1 MTKGKNARVFR
12 KLLMTAGVL
21 TMAAFASQGANAATQ
36 GTLGATST
44 GTSLVSLTIAAQY
57 QITGLTD
64 LALGAWSG
72 SGNMTANNDVCVY
85 TNDSTGNYHTLV
97 TDSSGT
103 SAFKVKSGANA
114 IPYTVNW
121 NHVSGVVGNVAVTY
135 GIALLVTG
143 ANTSSVTCG
152 GLKDANYQV
161 TFLSAALAA
170 ASAGS
175 YSTTLTMV
183 IEP

>member
-85 TNDSTGNYHTLV
+85 TNDSTGNYQI
-97 TDSSGT
+97 GR
-103 SAFKVKSGANA
+103 A
-114 IPYTVNW
+114 
-121 NHVSGVVGNVAVTY
+121 HV
-135 GIALLVTG
+135 
-143 ANTSSVTCG
+143 
-152 GLKDANYQV
+152 
-161 TFLSAALAA
+161 
-170 ASAGS
+170 
-175 YSTTLTMV
+175 
-183 IEP
+183 